1 MIHNQTKSIKE
12 LIMDQKKLFRQMLE
26 FNKTAFDNNFK
37 AMSLF
42 QSQSEQYIL
51 RFLNQANWIPE
62 ENKKMTTEW
71 LSTYR
76 NSYENFKVCADEN
89 YRKIMD
95 SFAGP
100 QAQAETQK

>member
-1 MIHNQTKSIKE
+1 
-12 LIMDQKKLFRQMLE
+12 MDQKKLFRQMLE

-37 AMSLF
+37 ATSLF

-51 RFLNQANWIPE
+51 RFLNNADWIPE
-62 ENKKMTTEW
+62 ESKIMTTEW

-76 NSYENFKVCADEN
+76 KNYENFKACADEN

-100 QAQAETQK
+100 QDQAKTKDK